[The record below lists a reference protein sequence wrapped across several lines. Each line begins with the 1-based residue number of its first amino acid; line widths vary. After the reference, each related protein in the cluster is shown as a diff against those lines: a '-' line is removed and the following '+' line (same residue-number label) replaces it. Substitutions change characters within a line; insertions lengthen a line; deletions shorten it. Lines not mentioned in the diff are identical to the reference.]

1 MTADF
6 FAEPGPTVVD
16 GMLWNEQGRPM
27 ITPPGGTEPIAY
39 RRASAIPRIVD
50 NLYWLLKW
58 KTQMVALGVA
68 RSPELVEQLAAME
81 YGHPDLRD
89 LTEQAHIAAGGNV
102 KAQWGTD
109 IHLYTEPDA
118 DLTDLPGEM
127 VPDVTAYHCALER
140 AGIAVLD
147 TEVRVVNDEL
157 GIAGRLDHLYD
168 VPGYGVCVIDK
179 KTGTFAPL
187 SAAVQVGIYAN
198 SQRYIP
204 DPDDPTH
211 GRREPLWESLNL
223 DWGMVARIP
232 NRGGSCTITPLNI
245 ARGYRVARIAMTLLP
260 HQEAPASEWIAPD
273 VIKVTR
279 RDCLTAR
286 IAAAPDRA
294 TLEQLWRDTPKAVW
308 TKAHDTAAKARI
320 AALAGAAA

>member
-68 RSPELVEQLAAME
+68 RSPDLIEQLAGME

-89 LTEQAHIAAGGNV
+89 LTEQAHVAAGGAV

-118 DLTDLPGEM
+118 DLTDLPDEM
-127 VPDVTAYHCALER
+127 APDIAAYHCAVAR
-140 AGIAVLD
+140 AGIVVLG
-147 TEVRVVNDEL
+147 TEIRTVNDEL

-179 KTGTFAPL
+179 KTGSFAPM
-187 SAAVQVGIYAN
+187 SAAVQIAIYAN

-204 DPDDPTH
+204 DPSDPTR
-211 GRREPLWESLNL
+211 GERVPLWESLNL
-223 DWGMVARIP
+223 EWGMVARIP
-232 NRGGSCTITPLNI
+232 NRGGSCTITPVDI
-245 ARGYRVARIAMTLLP
+245 ARGYRLARLAMDLLP
-260 HQEAPASEWIAPD
+260 YQEAPASEWIGPD
-273 VIKVTR
+273 VVKVTR
-279 RDCLTAR
+279 RDAIAAR
-286 IAAAPDRA
+286 IATAPDRD
-294 TLEQLWRDTPKAVW
+294 TLVQLWKATPRTVW
-308 TKAHDTAAKARI
+308 TKAHDAAAKARI
-320 AALAGAAA
+320 AELGRAA